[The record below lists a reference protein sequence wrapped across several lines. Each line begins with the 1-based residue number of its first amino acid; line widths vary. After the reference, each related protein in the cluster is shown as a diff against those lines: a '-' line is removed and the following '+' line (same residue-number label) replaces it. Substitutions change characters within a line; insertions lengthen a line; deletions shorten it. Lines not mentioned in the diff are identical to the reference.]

1 MDIRSIVDKNVIFKV
16 LDLYVNKRFSYFI
29 EPYKQIYNIINVDLC
44 NQNGEIDTDAFVN
57 FIDKVDKDYK
67 KTGLNLRV
75 HPLISQN
82 GWYSV
87 RSQEVGKVGY
97 RSKDIDCRLYLC
109 LANED
114 IHKFSSYLYEKYKQ
128 VGEVFIGFGLL

>member
-29 EPYKQIYNIINVDLC
+29 EPYKQIYNIINFDLC

-67 KTGLNLRV
+67 KNWIEFEG
-75 HPLISQN
+75 
-82 GWYSV
+82 
-87 RSQEVGKVGY
+87 
-97 RSKDIDCRLYLC
+97 
-109 LANED
+109 
-114 IHKFSSYLYEKYKQ
+114 SS
-128 VGEVFIGFGLL
+128 FD

>member
-97 RSKDIDCRLYLC
+97 RSKDIDCRL
-109 LANED
+109 
-114 IHKFSSYLYEKYKQ
+114 
-128 VGEVFIGFGLL
+128 